1 MDFYPS
7 FANGGPISH
16 LQTLADMCGDHCSE
30 KAYLHSM
37 INLSR
42 ASLIAFSKS
51 IDWDASEN
59 GNMLFTDSL
68 RQDFLDIVDSQQYVP
83 LSNRSEAS

>member
-7 FANGGPISH
+7 FANGGPIVH
-16 LQTLADMCGDHCSE
+16 LQTLADMCGDYCSE

-37 INLSR
+37 INLGQ

-51 IDWDASEN
+51 IGWDASEN
-59 GNMLFTDSL
+59 GRMLFADSL

-83 LSNRSEAS
+83 FSKRSEAS